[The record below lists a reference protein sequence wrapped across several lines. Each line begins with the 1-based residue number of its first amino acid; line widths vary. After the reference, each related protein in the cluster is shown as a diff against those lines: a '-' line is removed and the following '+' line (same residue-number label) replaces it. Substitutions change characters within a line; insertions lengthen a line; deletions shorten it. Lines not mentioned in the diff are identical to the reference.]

1 MAAVLGVILFGAG
14 AETDCRLVES
24 LVETECHLAIL
35 THRNSTNQL
44 QKRFVNYTNVVIQ
57 ESIQD
62 FIRLVTS
69 KRVIFAVDYNNDMAL
84 LSSVYDLLQKDDIL
98 INCAYEQLTNTIK
111 CYNDNKLK
119 EIGYLSMKIYWS
131 KSFKGPC
138 LLCSG
143 EKTVYQEI
151 LPILAKLIKLSVHSN
166 SDDTVEDEIQEENNR
181 FCAFIGPIGVADF
194 IYSIEQ
200 TIEYSTKCTI
210 NEIYKI
216 LNKCGSLS
224 SMEICNILS
233 SWSSEHDYLLNMTA
247 SLIKKEPTATDVMTK
262 VLSVIPST
270 TLLLLNSA
278 VELGTEVPNIYAIMA
293 YAQAQRRAN
302 RGNAELQLKI
312 DQIPQIEPYQIINDT
327 KSTYLL
333 VIACIYSQC
342 FMLLEAA
349 SAKYNWDVNIADALR
364 LLNTGSHIRSTFL
377 NELYEEYRNATGK
390 TSNILL
396 FPSILRLFTHNND
409 AWRRVITLCYAS
421 GISCWNI
428 SSALNYF
435 DGLSP

>member
-1 MAAVLGVILFGAG
+1 MLGVILFGS
-14 AETDCRLVES
+14 TDCRLIES

-35 THRNSTNQL
+35 TSSDSTAQL
-44 QKRFVNYTNVVIQ
+44 RKCFVNYTNVVVQ
-57 ESIQD
+57 ENIQD
-62 FIRLVTS
+62 FISMVTA
-69 KRVIFAVDYNNDMAL
+69 KRVIFAVDYNNDMTV
-84 LSSVYDLLQKDDIL
+84 LSSVYGLLQKDDIL
-98 INCAYEQLTNTIK
+98 INCTYEQLTNTMK

-119 EIGYLSMKIYWS
+119 EIGYLSVKIYWC

-143 EKTVYQEI
+143 DKTVYQEI
-151 LPILAKLIKLSVHSN
+151 LPILTKLIKLSVNSN
-166 SDDTVEDEIQEENNR
+166 SGDTVEDEIQEENNR
-181 FCAFIGPIGVADF
+181 FCAFVGPIGVADF

-200 TIEYSTKCTI
+200 AIEHSTKCTI

-224 SMEICNILS
+224 SMDVCNILS
-233 SWSSEHDYLLNMTA
+233 SWSSENDLLLNMTA
-247 SLIKKEPTATDVMTK
+247 ALIKKEPTSTGVMTK
-262 VLSVIPST
+262 VLSSVPPT

-278 VELGTEVPNIYAIMA
+278 IELGTEVPNVYAIVA
-293 YAQAQRRAN
+293 CTQTQRSTGRET
-302 RGNAELQLKI
+302 AELQLKI

-364 LLNTGSHIRSTFL
+364 LLNTGSHIRSSFL
-377 NELYEEYRNATGK
+377 SELYEEYRSATDK
-390 TSNILL
+390 TLNILL
-396 FPSILRLFTHNND
+396 FPSVLRLFKHNND

-421 GISCWNI
+421 GISCWSI